1 MVTISMDDPKLQPQ
15 VKKFLEK
22 NYVSPSA
29 RLKKLLATEGRGPLN
44 FLYTGANTDALVKA
58 LDPEWPGP
66 LPHTV
71 LIAPGGKI
79 VWRHNGAVDPEEL
92 KRKVVDLLG
101 PYYTPQEKR

>member
-1 MVTISMDDPKLQPQ
+1 
-15 VKKFLEK
+15 
-22 NYVSPSA
+22 
-29 RLKKLLATEGRGPLN
+29 LKKLLATEGRWPLN
-44 FLYTGANTDALVKA
+44 VLYTGASTDALVKA

-79 VWRHNGAVDPEEL
+79 VWRHNGAVDPEVL
-92 KRKVVDLLG
+92 KLKIVELLG